1 MNLHIFARKEQR
13 CRRLFVAKAKIERSK
28 RYIIPP
34 EVLPF
39 MALLFVLGCNTPTPT
54 NDDRCTSG
62 QTDCSGV
69 CVELNSNAAHC
80 GACNNAC
87 NAHQMCADGVCVLD
101 CPSGQTDCSGTCI
114 DTRKDVDNC
123 GACGTTCAAGEVCS
137 NGSCALSCQANL
149 KDCSGSC
156 VDTDNDRDNCGACGK
171 ACVDGEVCSNGSCAL
186 TCQSGLADCNGTCA
200 NLATD
205 IANCGM
211 CGTKCDAGE
220 VCSNG
225 VCELSC
231 QSGLTDCNGTC
242 ANLATDIA
250 NCGACGK
257 TCGAG
262 EVCSNGQCALSCQA
276 GLQDCNGS
284 CVDLDSNPAHCGACG
299 NACAADAVCSN
310 GTCLGT
316 TPVDLQFLSI
326 SDWHGQ
332 VDPLNVNN
340 VEYGGAAVLSAYFKN
355 ERQTNPNTVTVTAGD
370 AFGASPP
377 LAAFFDEEPAVK
389 ALNLMGLDIDSL
401 GNHNFDKGVMHLQT
415 MVNLSTYKYVSSNL
429 NNLAANVTGIESPYY
444 LVDISGVRVAFIG
457 ITNSDAP
464 SVLPPGSL
472 GTITVANE
480 ITSAMAAKN
489 AAQAA
494 GAKVFIALVHQGATL
509 CNAMTLKCSGPLID
523 IAKGLTGFNIVF
535 GDHTDIEVN
544 EVINGAHVVENKSK
558 GRTYARVGL
567 KVIPYTGYVVNSS
580 VNIIQAL
587 KSGVTPD
594 PAIEAMLQP
603 YRMQLAAQLDGV
615 IGVATAVFPRGSNIE
630 RLGEVAIGNLTAD
643 SMRIKYN
650 TQLALVNGGG
660 IRQPL
665 PSSYLPADTM
675 LRRTSGGYAAG
686 PPYDLVVGDAHAVFP
701 FGNAVVT
708 RTVTGTQLWAALEWG
723 IGAMPAAN
731 GRFPQISG
739 FGFTYSLSAP
749 VGSRVTEVHLTGGTP
764 ILNNSTTYTLALSD
778 FTNNGGDGYTML
790 ADGQGV
796 SRDLQADVLAEHI
809 QNLMMLTPTIEGRIV
824 QIP

>member
-1 MNLHIFARKEQR
+1 MVKTDNFRGHI
-13 CRRLFVAKAKIERSK
+13 
-28 RYIIPP
+28 
-34 EVLPF
+34 LPLKVVPLL
-39 MALLFVLGCNTPTPT
+39 ALLLAWGCDAPTTPVDE
-54 NDDRCTSG
+54 NCTSG
-62 QTDCSGV
+62 QTECSGV
-69 CVELNSNAAHC
+69 CVELTSNDAHC

-87 NAHQMCADGVCVLD
+87 NSSEMCADGVCVLD
-101 CPSGQTDCSGTCI
+101 CPSGQTDCSGTCT
-114 DTRKDVDNC
+114 DTRKDTDHC
-123 GACGTTCAAGEVCS
+123 GACGTACAAGEVCS

-149 KDCSGSC
+149 TDCSGSC
-156 VDTDNDRDNCGACGK
+156 VDTTKDRDHCGACGTV
-171 ACVDGEVCSNGSCAL
+171 CVAGEVCSNGSCAVSCGENL
-186 TCQSGLADCNGTCA
+186 TDCNGVCSNLSSDSANCGFCGTMCAAGEVCSNGACALSCQSGLTDCSGVCTS
-200 NLATD
+200 LATD

-211 CGTKCDAGE
+211 CGNSCVAGQ

-225 VCELSC
+225 
-231 QSGLTDCNGTC
+231 NC
-242 ANLATDIA
+242 A
-250 NCGACGK
+250 
-257 TCGAG
+257 
-262 EVCSNGQCALSCQA
+262 VSCQA

-284 CVDLDSNPAHCGACG
+284 CVDLDSNPAHCGACD
-299 NACAADAVCSN
+299 NVCAVDAVCSN

-326 SDWHGQ
+326 SDWHAQ
-332 VDPLNVNN
+332 LDPLNVNN
-340 VEYGGAAVLSAYFKN
+340 IEYGGAAVLSTYFQN
-355 ERQTNPNTVTVTAGD
+355 ERMMNPNTITVTAGD

-389 ALNLMGLDIDSL
+389 ALNLMGLDVDAL

-415 MVNLSTYKYVSSNL
+415 MVNLATYKYVSSNL

-444 LVDISGVRVAFIG
+444 LMDIAGIRVAFIG

-464 SVLPPGSL
+464 SLLAPGSL
-472 GTITVANE
+472 GTITIGNE

-494 GAKVFIALVHQGATL
+494 GAKVFIALVHHGATL
-509 CNAMTLKCSGPLID
+509 CDTMTQKCSGPLID
-523 IAKGLTGFNIVF
+523 IAKGLTGFNIIF

-567 KVIPYTGYVVNSS
+567 SVIPYTGYIAKSS

-587 KSGVTPD
+587 KSSVTPD
-594 PAIEAMLQP
+594 PTVEAMLQP
-603 YRMQLAAQLDGV
+603 YRTQLAAQLDGV
-615 IGVATAVFPRGSNIE
+615 IGVASALFPRGSNIE

-643 SMRIKYN
+643 SIRIKYN

-686 PPYDLVVGDAHAVFP
+686 PPYDLVVGDAYAVFP
-701 FGNAVVT
+701 FGNAIVT
-708 RTVTGTQLWAALEWG
+708 RTVTGSQLWATMEWG
-723 IGAMPAAN
+723 IGAMPAAS

-749 VGSRVTEVHLTGGTP
+749 VGARVTEIHLASGTP
-764 ILNNSTTYTLALSD
+764 ILKDQTTYTLALPD
-778 FTNNGGDGYTML
+778 FTNNGGDGYSML

-796 SRDLQADVLAEHI
+796 SRDLQADILAEHI
-809 QNLMMLTPTIEGRIV
+809 QNLMTIAPTIEGRIV